1 MKRVTVQIPPDVD
14 VTAHVEHIK
23 RECRLN
29 DYKVVDYDL
38 DDYSEHRYV
47 VVQKVTRAKHKPKR
61 RFIQ

>member
-1 MKRVTVQIPPDVD
+1 MKRTTVSIASDAD
-14 VTAHVEHIK
+14 VTATVEHIK

-29 DYKVVDYDL
+29 GYKVVDYDL
-38 DDYSEHRYV
+38 DDFSERRYV

>member
-1 MKRVTVQIPPDVD
+1 MKRHTVTVEGDT
-14 VTAHVEHIK
+14 TATVEHIK

-29 DYKVVDYDL
+29 GYKVVDYDL
-38 DDYSEHRYV
+38 DDYSERRYV